1 MRVKHF
7 IFLCICIITI
17 SLYASPKKGTYEYYA
32 ADPDCIGRTVT
43 LYITE
48 CYPTGMELHGYV
60 EYNCYTATKDELGGI
75 ASVYVRRDKS
85 KTFFNNYGKVKARN
99 TINGKSSNYWDI
111 KPVTVLAAKYNGILI
126 FIKDPPAKMKKSKAP
141 KFKKRKSYTI
151 HPSVGLEELEE

>member
-1 MRVKHF
+1 MKFKYF
-7 IFLCICIITI
+7 IFSCLFIVTF
-17 SLYASPKKGTYEYYA
+17 SLHAASKKGTYEYYA

-48 CYPTGMELHGYV
+48 CYPTGMELYGYV
-60 EYNCYTATKDELGGI
+60 EFICYTATKDELGGI
-75 ASVYVRRDKS
+75 AHVYVRRDKS

-111 KPVTVLAAKYNGILI
+111 KPVTVLATKFNGVLI
-126 FIKDPPAKMKKSKAP
+126 FIKDPPAKMKKSKAS